1 MNFITLFYKCVR
13 LQTAIEII
21 NYITCY
27 CTENKRVDAYDLR
40 EVMEEIMDQEFET
53 ICEDESVKGEYDFL
67 LLRCEVI
74 Q

>member
-1 MNFITLFYKCVR
+1 MFVH

-27 CTENKRVDAYDLR
+27 CTENKKVDSYDLR

-53 ICEDESVKGEYDFL
+53 ICEDESVDGK
-67 LLRCEVI
+67 